1 MSYIKEKPLEQIEKK
16 KYYEKYM
23 TEWKQIYLI
32 WMVFDE
38 KERNIV
44 EYEWKWIK

>member
-1 MSYIKEKPLEQIEKK
+1 MAYIKEKPMEQIEKK

-23 TEWKQIYLI
+23 NEWKEIYLV

-38 KERNIV
+38 EERNII
-44 EYEWKWIK
+44 EYEYRLV